1 MRPAILAFALFL
13 CGCASAVEAP
23 PPAVA
28 RPDQLL
34 TDTRILSANDM
45 EGRGV
50 GTMGSERARAYLVH
64 RLEEIGVDP
73 AGESFEQDFI
83 FTTGAQAHEGV
94 NLIGKVEG
102 TSRSR
107 RVLVVMAH
115 YDHLGIVDGE
125 VFNGADDNASGVAAV
140 LAIAE
145 SLMADPP
152 RHDVIL
158 AFADAEE
165 GGMRGS
171 RVLVSDPPVPLA
183 DIALAVNLDM
193 LSRSDKNELYAAGA
207 AHFPYLKPRLEALS
221 ARAPV
226 TLKLGHD
233 SGGKGQDWTMESDHG
248 AFHERGVPWVYFGVE
263 DPPEYHKPTDD
274 FDTIPQDF
282 FRRSAQTVLDAVRAF
297 DADLDDIAREA
308 GR

>member
-1 MRPAILAFALFL
+1 MRPAILVLALLL

-23 PPAVA
+23 PPAAA

-50 GTMGSERARAYLVH
+50 GTTGSARARAYLVR
-64 RLEEIGVDP
+64 RLEEIGALPVRED
-73 AGESFEQDFI
+73 FEQGFI
-83 FTTGAQAHEGV
+83 FTNKNQAHEGV
-94 NLIGKVEG
+94 NLIGRIEG

-115 YDHLGIVDGE
+115 YDHLGIVGGE

-140 LAIAE
+140 LALAE
-145 SLMADPP
+145 SLAADPP

-158 AFADAEE
+158 ALVDAEE
-165 GGMRGS
+165 GGIRGS
-171 RVLVSDPPVPLA
+171 RVLVSDPPVPLE
-183 DIALAVNLDM
+183 DIVLAVNFDM
-193 LSRSDKNELYAAGA
+193 LSRSNGNELYAAGA

-248 AFHERGVPWVYFGVE
+248 AFHEKGIPWVYFGVE

-282 FRRSAQTVLDAVRAF
+282 FRRSVQTVLEAVRAF